1 MSDLRIYDIVQVNP
15 EKDIFGGCF
24 AVVSQVKE
32 NGRIM
37 AYVQD
42 TCKKGQAYVFLSK
55 GEYANTGGQA
65 VWAFGAG
72 ECEA

>member
-1 MSDLRIYDIVQVNP
+1 MYDIVQVNP

-32 NGRIM
+32 NGRVI

-42 TCKKGQAYVFLSK
+42 TGKKGAAYVFLNK

-65 VWAFGAG
+65 VWAFGAAEG
-72 ECEA
+72 EA